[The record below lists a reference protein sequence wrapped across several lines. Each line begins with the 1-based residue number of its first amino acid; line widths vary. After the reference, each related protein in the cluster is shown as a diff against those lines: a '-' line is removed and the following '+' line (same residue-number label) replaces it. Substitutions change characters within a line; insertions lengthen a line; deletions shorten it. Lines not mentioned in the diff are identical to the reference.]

1 MNAAPARTIAP
12 HVEAAKRLLR
22 ELDQHAQAAIDIL
35 DQGDASGLG
44 PALEKRDELLAEL
57 VRVTDAIA
65 RERAQSGM
73 WGHEADH
80 PLDELAAVADAAWA
94 SDKRLVER
102 ATAERDRL
110 GDAVRR
116 AGQRDVVAHQYAATM
131 PAAQPILSVTG

>member
-1 MNAAPARTIAP
+1 MRAAPARTIAP

-22 ELDQHAQAAIDIL
+22 ELDQHAQAAIDTL
-35 DQGDASGLG
+35 DQGDATGLE
-44 PALEKRDELLAEL
+44 PALDRRDELLAEL
-57 VRVTDAIA
+57 VGVTDAIA
-65 RERAQSGM
+65 RERALSGV

-80 PLDELAAVADAAWA
+80 PLADLVAVADAAWA
-94 SDKRLVER
+94 SDKRLLER

-116 AGQRDVVAHQYAATM
+116 SGQRDVVAHQYAATM